1 MQTINRKLL
10 ATTVAALAA
19 GALAL
24 PATAATLEEVVVTA
38 TKRAESLQDV
48 SISMLAVSG
57 ETIREESITKMED
70 LTNSMPAVTV
80 VTNPIGNFVFIR
92 GIGSSTNQ
100 GIEQSVS
107 MFHDGV
113 YMGRHQLSR
122 APFMDIERVEIMRGP
137 QSIMFGKNTIG
148 GALSVIAAKPTQEN
162 EALVSILAG
171 QDGEQEVNL
180 MVSGGL
186 TDTLAGRFAYRDY
199 QYDGFMTNTM
209 TNSNEAERDD
219 WTARGTLV
227 WDATEQT
234 TFTLKH
240 EMSEFSEL
248 GRTQQ
253 LAIVAPYGPTAL
265 GLTAINGAIAG
276 DESVDDQRAVINDG
290 GAFFASLPS
299 GHPFAGLAA
308 PGYPVL
314 PGQNMQE
321 VSDNEMAVTTLIM
334 DTQLGEHTLTATLG
348 IASYEY
354 VDVCDCDFAA
364 IPLVQVNAAEDY
376 DQESLE
382 LRLTS
387 PGGETIDYIVGAYF
401 HQSDLAYT
409 SGEAFGAW
417 IAGAPNVTRDYYLNQ
432 DQDQM
437 SIFGSAT
444 WNMDDTTRLTLGL
457 RYSEEEKTA
466 SRALTKRFT
475 GGWDF
480 GTHPVGPLS
489 GSFGS
494 TAADYD
500 AFQELGPVGG
510 AGTATPTPSQIL
522 DGALW
527 STLLGT
533 YEHSIQGQKR
543 DEDFVDWS
551 FNLEHDLSDDVMVY
565 GLVSTGVKGGGFDAR
580 YLKDPLDPSVPGYDK
595 FEYEEE
601 EALNMELGFK
611 STLLDGAMTFN
622 ATLFRTEITDLQVSI
637 FDGGTAFLVDN
648 AAEMTAQG
656 LEFDVKWAATDSLT
670 VTAAGAYLDNKFDSF
685 KDSAC
690 WKRDSDSADP
700 AVLADA
706 ALCYTSAEGLPVQDA
721 TGEPNIFSPE
731 FSMNLRLDHEMPIG
745 NSLLLRSSVDAFYS
759 DEHFTAADLDP
770 IYATQ
775 DAYTRVNVRL
785 ALGDSAGKW
794 DVAIIGKNIT
804 DEEVSTNNN
813 DVPLTNGNGFT
824 SLQRLASW
832 AVQGTYRF

>member
-1 MQTINRKLL
+1 MQSINRKLL
-10 ATTVAALAA
+10 ATTVATLAA
-19 GALAL
+19 GAMAL
-24 PATAATLEEVVVTA
+24 PASAATLEEVVVTA

-113 YMGRHQLSR
+113 YMGRHQLTR
-122 APFMDIERVEIMRGP
+122 APFMDIERVEVLRGP

-148 GALSVIAAKPTQEN
+148 GALSVITAKPTQER
-162 EALVSILAG
+162 EALISVMAG
-171 QDGEQEVNL
+171 EDGEQELNL
-180 MVSGGL
+180 MASGGI
-186 TDTLAGRFAYRDY
+186 TDNVAARFAYRDY
-199 QYDGFMTNTM
+199 QYDGFMENTL
-209 TNSNEAERDD
+209 TGEDQAERDD

-227 WDATEQT
+227 WDVNDQT
-234 TFTLKH
+234 TVTLKH
-240 EMSEFSEL
+240 ERSEFNEF

-253 LAIVAPYGPTAL
+253 LDIVNPYGDTAP
-265 GLTAINGAIAG
+265 GLTGLNSAIAG
-276 DESVDDQRAVINDG
+276 VEAVDSQRAVQNDG
-290 GAFFASLPS
+290 GAFFASLPDS
-299 GHPFAGLAA
+299 HPLAGLDA
-308 PGYPVL
+308 PGYPGL
-314 PGQNMQE
+314 PE
-321 VSDNEMAVTTLIM
+321 KSENEMDVTTLILE
-334 DTQLGEHTLTATLG
+334 TQLGEHTLTATAG
-348 IASYEY
+348 FANYEY

-364 IPLVQVNAAEDY
+364 IPLLQIDAAEDY
-376 DQESLE
+376 SQESLE

-387 PGGETIDYIVGAYF
+387 PGGETVDYIVGAYY
-401 HQSDLAYT
+401 HQSDLYYT

-417 IAGAPNVTRDYYLNQ
+417 IASAPNVSRDYYL
-432 DQDQM
+432 DQEQEQM
-437 SIFGSAT
+437 SVFGSAT
-444 WNMDDTTRLTLGL
+444 WNMDDSTRLTVGL
-457 RYSEEEKTA
+457 RYSEEDKTA
-466 SRALTKRFT
+466 SRELEKRFT
-475 GGWDF
+475 DGWDF
-480 GTHPVGPLS
+480 GTHPVGAIA
-489 GSFGS
+489 GSYGS

-500 AFQELGPVGG
+500 TFQAAAGG
-510 AGTATPTPSQIL
+510 AFSAGL
-522 DGALW
+522 DAALW
-527 STLLGT
+527 IGLIGT

-543 DEDFVDWS
+543 SEEFVDWS
-551 FNLEHDLSDDVMVY
+551 FNLEHDINDDIMVY

-580 YLKDPLDPSVPGYDK
+580 YLKDPEDSSVPGYDK

-670 VTAAGAYLDNKFDSF
+670 VTAAGAFLDNKFDSF

-690 WKRDSDSADP
+690 WKRDPNSTDP

-706 ALCYTSAEGLPVQDA
+706 ALCGVSADGLPVQDA
-721 TGEPNIFSPE
+721 SGEPNIFSPE

-745 NSLLLRSSVDAFYS
+745 NSLLLRSSIDAFYS

-770 IYATQ
+770 IYAMQ
-775 DAYTRVNVRL
+775 DSYTRVNLRL
-785 ALGDSAGKW
+785 ALGDAAGKW
-794 DVAIIGKNIT
+794 DVALIGKNIT
-804 DEEVSTNNN
+804 DEEVSANNN
-813 DVPLTNGNGFT
+813 DQPLASGNGYT
-824 SLQRLASW
+824 TLQRLGSW
-832 AVQGTYRF
+832 ALQGTYRF